1 MRAEVVPN
9 EPAIIL
15 KGRCKVLVVADLHL
29 GLVEFYDKPLIEKL
43 NILAEIAKADEI
55 LVLGDLKH
63 RIWKSSRIEKI
74 IQTFEIPITL
84 VKGNH
89 DGRLDCLEVLSSRGI
104 RIGKFGLF
112 HGHAMPDEDVM
123 QAKTMIFAHAH
134 PSVLIRDYI
143 GGTKVRVWLFGEFD
157 GKDVVVMPAFN
168 DLCASTAVNLEKP
181 AGVIFKRWD
190 YKKADAI
197 MLDGTYLGRV
207 EML

>member
-63 RIWKSSRIEKI
+63 RIWKSSRVERLIR
-74 IQTFEIPITL
+74 TLEIPITL

-89 DGRLDCLEVLSSRGI
+89 DGGLDCLEVFSSRGI